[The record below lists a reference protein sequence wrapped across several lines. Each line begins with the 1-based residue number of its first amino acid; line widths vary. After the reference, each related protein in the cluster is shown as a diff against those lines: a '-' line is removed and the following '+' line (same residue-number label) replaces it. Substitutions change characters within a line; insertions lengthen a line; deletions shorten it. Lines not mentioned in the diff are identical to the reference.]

1 VIGAV
6 KTCHDYYDAPI
17 PENYHLIYDKEELF
31 RYRFCVT
38 PHKFLW
44 NLTWPRPILKYIM
57 DPVTVNQKMQV
68 YERRP

>member
-1 VIGAV
+1 
-6 KTCHDYYDAPI
+6 
-17 PENYHLIYDKEELF
+17 LF